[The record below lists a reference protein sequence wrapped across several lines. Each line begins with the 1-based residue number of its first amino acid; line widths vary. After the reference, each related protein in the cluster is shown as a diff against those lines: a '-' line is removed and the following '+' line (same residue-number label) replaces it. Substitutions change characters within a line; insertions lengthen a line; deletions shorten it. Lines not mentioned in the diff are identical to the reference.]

1 MPKQF
6 PQTKLKQV
14 SEFLLKRHGQSYCDA
29 CIRTALHITRSNVPE
44 ETMTANAS
52 EMGFVR
58 KWGTCVLC
66 SEPRVITKAV
76 VQ

>member
-6 PQTKLKQV
+6 RQMKLKQV
-14 SEFLLKRHGQSYCDA
+14 SEFLLKRHGHSYCDE
-29 CIRTALHITRSNVPE
+29 CIRTALQITRTNVPE

-58 KWGTCVLC
+58 KWGTCFLC
-66 SEPRVITKAV
+66 SKLRVITKAAL
-76 VQ
+76 Q

>member
-1 MPKQF
+1 MLQQSR
-6 PQTKLKQV
+6 QTKLKQV

-29 CIRTALHITRSNVPE
+29 CIRMALHVTRANVPE
-44 ETMTANAS
+44 ETMNANAS

-58 KWGTCVLC
+58 KWGICVLC
-66 SEPRVITKAV
+66 SELRVVTKAV

>member
-6 PQTKLKQV
+6 RQTKLKQV
-14 SEFLLKRHGQSYCDA
+14 SEFLLKRHGHSYCDA
-29 CIRTALHITRSNVPE
+29 CIRTALHIARPHVPE

-58 KWGTCVLC
+58 NWGICFLC
-66 SEPRVITKAV
+66 SKQRVITKAV

>member
-6 PQTKLKQV
+6 RQTKLEQV
-14 SEFLLKRHGQSYCDA
+14 SEFLLKSHGHSYCDA
-29 CIRTALHITRSNVPE
+29 CIRTALHITRTNVPE

-58 KWGTCVLC
+58 KWGTCFLC
-66 SEPRVITKAV
+66 SKLRVITKAV